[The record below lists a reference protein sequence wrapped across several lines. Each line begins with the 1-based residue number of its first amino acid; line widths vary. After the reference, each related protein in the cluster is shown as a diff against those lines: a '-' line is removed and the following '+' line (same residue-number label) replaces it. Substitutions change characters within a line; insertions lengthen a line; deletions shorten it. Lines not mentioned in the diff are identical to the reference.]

1 MINMIKKMVFGVL
14 ILLLAACG
22 DKKPMPNEIVAKI
35 GAAYLTR
42 DVVMQLLPENLTG
55 DERDYFIKRIVEQW
69 LDNQALALAA
79 RDAGLPLNQRDQFY
93 LQNLGAEMQANHLL
107 ESKIRNDFNVT
118 DSEIADYY
126 AANSEQFK
134 RDKAEVHLIHLF
146 FEKPD
151 RAIVKEIRK
160 SKDLMK
166 VIKSNYLDL
175 QINRA
180 VEPNGDLGYV
190 ALEQL
195 RPEYRKAI
203 RGKKNGI
210 IYGPIRTKQGT
221 HFLQVIDRQPAGS
234 IRKISQVRNEIVTLL
249 NAAKRERR
257 IKKYKETMR
266 KQYHAETFYQNIL

>member
-1 MINMIKKMVFGVL
+1 MTKKVVFGL
-14 ILLLAACG
+14 IIFLLAACG
-22 DKKPMPNEIVAKI
+22 DKKPLPNEIVAKV
-35 GAAYLTR
+35 GETYLTR
-42 DVVMQLLPENLTG
+42 DVVLQLLPENLNG

-69 LDNQALALAA
+69 LDNQALAFAA
-79 RDAGLPLNQRDQFY
+79 TDAGLPLNQRDRFY
-93 LQNLGAEMQANHLL
+93 VQNLEAEMQANRLL
-107 ESKIRNDFNVT
+107 ESKIRNDFNIT
-118 DSEIADYY
+118 DSEIEDYY
-126 AANSEQFK
+126 AANPEQFK

-151 RAIVKEIRK
+151 RTIVKEIRK

-166 VIKSNYLDL
+166 IIKSNYLDL
-175 QINRA
+175 QINRV

-203 RGKKNGI
+203 RGKKTGI

-221 HFLQVIDRQPAGS
+221 HYLQVIDRQPAGS
-234 IRKISQVRNEIVTLL
+234 IRKISLVRDEIVTLL
-249 NAAKRERR
+249 SAAKRDRR